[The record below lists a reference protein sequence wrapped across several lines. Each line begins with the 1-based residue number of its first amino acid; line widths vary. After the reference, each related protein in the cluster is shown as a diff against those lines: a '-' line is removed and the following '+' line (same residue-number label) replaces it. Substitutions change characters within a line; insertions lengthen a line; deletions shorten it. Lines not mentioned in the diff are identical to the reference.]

1 MAETVPQERGTE
13 YTDTQGLPNYA
24 QEGTGVSPDYP
35 AQTRTYVVQTRN
47 WDQTADGTAN
57 GLAATQTSWTRTES
71 HN

>member
-1 MAETVPQERGTE
+1 MAESVPQERGTE

-24 QEGTGVSPDYP
+24 EGSSGVSPDYP

-47 WDQTADGTAN
+47 WDQTLDPTAN
-57 GLAATQTSWTRTES
+57 GLAATQVSWTRTER